1 MPLSYSSTDE
11 CFYTWMGSQAKWKQ
25 SSYDE
30 RHKRRTMATA
40 NQIIYV
46 WYNYIFMKKEAIK
59 IIYWLMSC
67 ILAEHMGSM
76 WSCENSAD
84 FCIRFLFK
92 YTRRSRNCFHVTQI
106 SNEQEPG
113 NVTVNGFYITLY
125 DLCRSD
131 CSNTLRGCVILFL
144 SDVPSLPACPLFT
157 PPHIKLLHVLVIRK
171 WPE

>member
-1 MPLSYSSTDE
+1 MCRFHIRAQMNVFILEWEVRLNENKAAMMRGIKEEPRLQQIKLFT
-11 CFYTWMGSQAKWKQ
+11 
-25 SSYDE
+25 YDI
-30 RHKRRTMATA
+30 M
-40 NQIIYV
+40 N
-46 WYNYIFMKKEAIK
+46 KEAIK

-125 DLCRSD
+125 DLCRSN

-157 PPHIKLLHVLVIRK
+157 PPHIKLLHMLVIRK